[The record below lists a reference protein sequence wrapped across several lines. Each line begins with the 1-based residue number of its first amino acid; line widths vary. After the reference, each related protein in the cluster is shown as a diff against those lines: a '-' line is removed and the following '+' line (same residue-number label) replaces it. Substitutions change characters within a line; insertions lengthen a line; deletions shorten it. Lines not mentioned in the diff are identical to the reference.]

1 MLRSEII
8 YYINFALESVALSGN
23 SNEDDIY
30 LRFLRVTLGSMEYIP
45 TGCRRLDSYLSK
57 LPRIELH
64 FRCWSVFEG
73 YWE

>member
-30 LRFLRVTLGSMEYIP
+30 LRFFTYNLGKRGITYQPS
-45 TGCRRLDSYLSK
+45 TVRLL
-57 LPRIELH
+57 LI
-64 FRCWSVFEG
+64 
-73 YWE
+73 

>member
-30 LRFLRVTLGSMEYIP
+30 LRFLRVTLEAWNNIP
-45 TGCRRLDSYLSK
+45 TVDG
-57 LPRIELH
+57 
-64 FRCWSVFEG
+64 
-73 YWE
+73 